1 MAVCK
6 SWLFYSS
13 FTKKMKYL
21 VIPFLFLTAVANA
34 QLTEKQLK
42 EMHDNTAKIESTT
55 IRLNESINASIRSMD
70 SENMVRTSEQ
80 MGRNMDAFMATRK
93 EHERKNLQRM
103 YWRLGAGVLMLVVL
117 FAGWRRKKP

>member
-1 MAVCK
+1 
-6 SWLFYSS
+6 
-13 FTKKMKYL
+13 MKYL

-42 EMHDNTAKIESTT
+42 ELHDNTAKIESTT

-70 SENMVRTSEQ
+70 SENMARAREQ
-80 MGRNMDAFMATRK
+80 MSRNRDTFMAARK
-93 EHERKNLQRM
+93 EQEQKKLQRM

-117 FAGWRRKKP
+117 FAGWRRKKS